1 MASEGNRGMDFPGS
15 RLGRGAEGSSSSGI
29 AETLKE
35 KSQEFASSVA
45 SSAEDAWDSTR
56 QRAQQALTAAGSA
69 AEDAWQSISQ
79 FMRTYP
85 LATFCL
91 GLGAGILLT
100 RMLEWSPG
108 TSWSRRQLEH
118 PGRWDDRR

>member
-1 MASEGNRGMDFPGS
+1 MASEGNRGMEFPGS
-15 RLGRGAEGSSSSGI
+15 RLGRGAEGSSSSGV

-35 KSQEFASSVA
+35 KSQEFASS
-45 SSAEDAWDSTR
+45 AEDVWDSTR
-56 QRAQQALTAAGSA
+56 QRAQQAITAAGSA

-100 RMLEWSPG
+100 RMLEEWSLS

-118 PGRWDDRR
+118 PGRWDYRR